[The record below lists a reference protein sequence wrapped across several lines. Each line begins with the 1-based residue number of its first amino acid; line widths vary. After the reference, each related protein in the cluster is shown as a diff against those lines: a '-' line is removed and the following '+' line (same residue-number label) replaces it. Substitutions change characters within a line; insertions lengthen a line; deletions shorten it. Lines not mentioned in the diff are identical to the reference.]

1 MAFRYDSFGSLA
13 SPELTKEGYL
23 RAWATIARTGSQAYQ
38 YGDGSKCVEYR
49 PPEEVGKVDSLM
61 SFGGKCLTLEHPPE
75 LLTADNT
82 SKYQVGFTDSEI
94 LFDGSYVKVRVTV
107 TDQSSIDSIMRGD
120 TLEVSAGYEVD
131 LELTSGNAPDGTRF
145 DAIQRN
151 IRGNHVALTR
161 KGRAG
166 ETVRLH
172 LDSADVAFSA
182 PSDQSTN
189 PPMAKITLDNV
200 EYEVE
205 AGLASAL
212 TTHLQRQE
220 QASSEKLDS
229 VQSKCAEL
237 QGKLD
242 SASGVQDELKTQIQS
257 LTTKIDELKADS
269 SEEPD
274 IDQLVSDRIALIE
287 KAKQVLDSS
296 FDFTGKSSR
305 SIHEAVITAVHGD
318 SVQIT
323 EKSDDYVGAR
333 FDALIDA
340 VSQVDSSIPLQ
351 RAVAESMRTDSSTS
365 SSKKEARKKY
375 MEEMQ
380 DAWSSKKPT
389 RR

>member
-13 SPELTKEGYL
+13 SPELTEEGYL
-23 RAWATIARTGSQAYQ
+23 RAWATIARTGPQTYQ
-38 YGDGSKCVEYR
+38 YGDGTQCVEYR
-49 PPEEVGKVDSLM
+49 PAEEVGKVDSLM

-75 LLTADNT
+75 LLTAENT

-94 LFDGSYVKVRVTV
+94 LFDGAYVKVRITI
-107 TDQSSIDSIMRGD
+107 TDQSSIDSVMRGD
-120 TLEVSAGYEVD
+120 TVEVSAGYEVD
-131 LELTSGNAPDGTRF
+131 LDLTSGNAPDGTRF

-151 IRGNHVALTR
+151 IRGNHIALTR

-166 ETVRLH
+166 EKIRLH

-182 PSDQSTN
+182 PSDQSTT

-212 TTHLQRQE
+212 TAHLQRQE
-220 QASSEKLDS
+220 QAASEKLDS
-229 VQSKCAEL
+229 VQTQCTEL

-242 SASGVQDELKTQIQS
+242 SATGVQDELKSQIQS
-257 LTTKIDELKADS
+257 LTTKIEEFKTDS

-274 IDQLVSDRIALIE
+274 IDQLVNDRIALIE
-287 KAKQVLDSS
+287 KARQVLDSS
-296 FDFTGKSSR
+296 FDFRGKSSR

-318 SVQIT
+318 SVQIA

-340 VSQVDSSIPLQ
+340 LGQVDSSIPLQ
-351 RAVAESMRTDSSTS
+351 RAVAESMRTDSSAS
-365 SSKKEARKKY
+365 SGKKARKKY

-380 DAWSSKKPT
+380 DAWSSKSTP